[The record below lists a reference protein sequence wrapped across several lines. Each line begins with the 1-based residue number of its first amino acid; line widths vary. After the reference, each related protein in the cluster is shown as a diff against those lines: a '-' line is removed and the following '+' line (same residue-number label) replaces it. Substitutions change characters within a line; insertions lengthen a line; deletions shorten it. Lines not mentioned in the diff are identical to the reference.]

1 MDAAKEGEIKR
12 KLLNFVLKIWRIIY
26 VRSLAIDESMDSL
39 PDRVKFKT
47 DAICLISRQNF
58 IQDENLFL
66 GNDVQSFRPERI
78 HCVTTIQE

>member
-1 MDAAKEGEIKR
+1 MRQKRVEIKR
-12 KLLNFVLKIWRIIY
+12 KLRVKNTRRIIY